1 MGDEKKFGIP
11 KPVAVGD
18 TVEVLIEGQGGQG
31 DGIAKVES
39 FVIFVKGAKRGERCM
54 VKITDVKRT
63 FATAE
68 KIGPAKAKEESP
80 EVSEM
85 EEETEGE
92 HDGPSG

>member
-1 MGDEKKFGIP
+1 MGEEKKFGIP

-39 FVIFVKGAKRGERCM
+39 FVVFVKGARRGERCT
-54 VKITDVKRT
+54 VKITEVKRT
-63 FATAE
+63 FATGE
-68 KIGPAKAKEESP
+68 KVGSVKETP
-80 EVSEM
+80 GEM
-85 EEETEGE
+85 AEETEGE

>member
-1 MGDEKKFGIP
+1 MGEEKKFGIP

-18 TVEVLIEGQGGQG
+18 TVDVLIEGQGGQG

-39 FVIFVKGAKRGERCM
+39 FVVFVKGARRGERCA

-63 FATAE
+63 FATGE
-68 KIGPAKAKEESP
+68 KVGPAKGKESAE
-80 EVSEM
+80 EM